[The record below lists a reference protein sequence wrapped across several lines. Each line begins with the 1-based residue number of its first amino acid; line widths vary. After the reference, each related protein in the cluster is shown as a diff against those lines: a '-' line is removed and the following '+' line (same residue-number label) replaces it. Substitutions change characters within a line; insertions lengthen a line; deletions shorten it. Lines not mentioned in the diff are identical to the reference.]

1 MSVRAIDYPAGGGL
15 ALLPVWAANLTL
27 GLQLTVAV
35 LGLLLVLIRLAV
47 AVGDWRRQNPNVPL
61 CSRAAFRTFLRNLRH
76 KKG

>member
-35 LGLLLVLIRLAV
+35 LGLLLVLVRLAV
-47 AVGDWRRQNPNVPL
+47 AVGDWRRQNPDTPL
-61 CSRAAFRTFLRNLRH
+61 CSRAAVRTFFENLRH